1 MKEFLWGWIFW
12 ASVVFCGLL
21 TASLLVA
28 YGLYSTAPMNNYTPV
43 FAAGFGFALGFF
55 GLGAVTIFFFDQFS
69 RKNMIFQ
76 EVENELFNKVIR
88 EMPFFFFALMY
99 FFALSVYM
107 GIFLLVLTYI
117 RNSCA

>member
-1 MKEFLWGWIFW
+1 MI
-12 ASVVFCGLL
+12 V
-21 TASLLVA
+21 
-28 YGLYSTAPMNNYTPV
+28 YSQV

-55 GLGAVTIFFFDQFS
+55 GLGAVSVFFFVIFS
-69 RKNMIFQ
+69 RKYLIFQ

-88 EMPFFFFALMY
+88 EIPFFFFALMY
-99 FFALSVYM
+99 FFTLSVYM